1 MRRVEDD
8 VAIKDRQAG
17 RADKGVR
24 VHFVDGR
31 SESFPFATNAVN
43 RGPVFIVERHFPEH
57 RRAES
62 VRSFLVVDV
71 AYALVFEPFGPRYV
85 TGSAAQKQ

>member
-1 MRRVEDD
+1 MRCGWD
-8 VAIKDRQAG
+8 VVSLKGRQAG

-31 SESFPFATNAVN
+31 SEAFPFATNAIN
-43 RGPVFIVERHFPEH
+43 RGPVFVVERHFPEH
-57 RRAES
+57 RQSEP
-62 VRSFLVVDV
+62 VRSYLVVDV

-85 TGSAAQKQ
+85 TGSVPQKR